1 MRYLLTLACCL
12 VLTACGKS
20 DKKDLSGD
28 AKPLYGGTLIYAKS
42 GTPLT
47 FGPALLKETESS
59 VVLANLFAGLVRNA
73 PVKRPSIPALPIPW
87 EIFKDATI
95 YTFHLRSG
103 VMKRSN
109 AFKKT
114 CEVFNR
120 DLPWCTLA
128 HSVTVVTM
136 KETVM
141 EFQLHSTSVR
151 KFNKLWLKK

>member
-42 GTPLT
+42 GHPLT
-47 FGPALLKETESS
+47 LDPALPKETESS
-59 VVLANLFAGLVRNA
+59 VVLANLFDGLVRIA

-103 VMKRSN
+103 VMERSN
-109 AFKKT
+109 AYKKNLRSIQSRSAVVYPRT
-114 CEVFNR
+114 LSNGGYDERNR
-120 DLPWCTLA
+120 HGIPIA
-128 HSVTVVTM
+128 FHVSQ
-136 KETVM
+136 KI
-141 EFQLHSTSVR
+141 Q
-151 KFNKLWLKK
+151 